1 MINFLGSLRTSL
13 KNLPLATPLR
23 YREWL
28 KLARREEQ
36 GVKNFAD
43 VLGVPMLS
51 FSSIARL
58 GEKFRDKPFY
68 IFGNGSSVNSLTES
82 DFEEIRNGVSVGTNA
97 WPLHPFV
104 PDFYSFEF
112 SRHSAE
118 PDPELAFLVKRA
130 ESNFQLAPSGAFL
143 FLRPGLPAGLQAVVP
158 LALEQGGSS
167 FLYGRSNFFST
178 TPRGLEADLEKILGE
193 IGRGS
198 LSGSV
203 LPDNGASVIRMIFL
217 ALIAGFRE
225 IVLLGVD
232 LNDNPYFWYDRRF
245 FARYGDFR
253 KQSSRKPDDSTLT
266 ESTSERPFPTSVF
279 LGQLAA
285 SASRILGARI
295 AIGNAE
301 SALAELLSVR
311 PFSNS

>member
-1 MINFLGSLRTSL
+1 LISFRGSLRDSL

-23 YREWL
+23 HRAWL

-43 VLGVPMLS
+43 VLGIPMLS
-51 FSSIARL
+51 RSSIARL
-58 GEKFRDKPFY
+58 GGEFQDKRFY

-104 PDFYSFEF
+104 PDLYSFEF
-112 SRHSAE
+112 SRHSTE
-118 PDPELAFLVKRA
+118 PDPELAFLVERA
-130 ESNFQLAPSGAFL
+130 ESNLQGATNGALL
-143 FLRPGLPAGLQAVVP
+143 FLRPGLPAGLRAMVP
-158 LALEQGGSS
+158 LAPEPKGTS

-178 TPRGLEADLEKILGE
+178 TPRGLETDLEKILGE

-245 FARYGDFR
+245 VTRYGDFR
-253 KQSSRKPDDSTLT
+253 QQSSRKPDDSTLT
-266 ESTSERPFPTSVF
+266 QSTSERPFPTSVF
-279 LGQLAA
+279 LAQLAH
-285 SASRILGARI
+285 SASRILGASI
-295 AIGNAE
+295 VVGSAE
-301 SALAELLSVR
+301 SALAESLSVR
-311 PFSNS
+311 PFGNP